1 VIAEGFNDSY
11 PPNCNNN
18 VASFC
23 RFSGFAAVLAAFL
36 WAGSTPARATAL
48 QLTLDTASLA
58 GTAANLAFDFI
69 DGDSISG
76 NNTVVVSDFYTTGT
90 LGNSS
95 VIGGV
100 TGTLIPGPVK
110 LTDSDFFNEF
120 LQELTLGDTIRFTLN
135 LTEQRAS
142 GSPTPDSFVF
152 FLLDDQLLPLPLFAT
167 TDPTRAD
174 ALFAV
179 DIDGTSGGVRY
190 NFAPKDT
197 DVAVTWTL
205 EPVASVPLP
214 STALL
219 MGAGLLGGLAARRRI
234 NRRSF

>member
-1 VIAEGFNDSY
+1 M
-11 PPNCNNN
+11 
-18 VASFC
+18 
-23 RFSGFAAVLAAFL
+23 AAFL
-36 WAGSTPARATAL
+36 WAGPAPAHATTL
-48 QLTLDTASLA
+48 QFSLDTASLA
-58 GTAANLAFDFI
+58 STAAYLAFDFI

-95 VIGGV
+95 VSGGV

-110 LTDSDFFNEF
+110 LTDSGFSNEF

-142 GSPTPDSFVF
+142 GSLIPDSFSF
-152 FLLDDQLLPLPLFAT
+152 FLLDDAFAPVFAT
-167 TDPTRAD
+167 TDPTSAG

-179 DIDGTSGGVRY
+179 DIDGTCGG
-190 NFAPKDT
+190 NLQIFAPIT
-197 DVAVTWTL
+197 TGPTWTVTS
-205 EPVASVPLP
+205 PTSVPLP

-219 MGAGLLGGLAARRRI
+219 MGAGLLAGIAARRRGVQVP
-234 NRRSF
+234 S